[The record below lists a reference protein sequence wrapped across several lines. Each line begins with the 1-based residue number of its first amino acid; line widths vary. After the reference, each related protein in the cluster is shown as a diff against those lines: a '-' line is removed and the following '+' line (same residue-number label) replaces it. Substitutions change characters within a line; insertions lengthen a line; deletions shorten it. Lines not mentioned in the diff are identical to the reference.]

1 MKDPAE
7 LRRLAA
13 WYREYAVQADNPSA
27 RDTRLEV
34 VDALETAADRLE
46 RGDVAQRHPAFFGER
61 RRAG

>member
-1 MKDPAE
+1 MQDPAV
-7 LRRLAA
+7 LRQLAA
-13 WYREYAVQADNPSA
+13 WYREFAVRAENPSA
-27 RDTRLEV
+27 RDARLEV